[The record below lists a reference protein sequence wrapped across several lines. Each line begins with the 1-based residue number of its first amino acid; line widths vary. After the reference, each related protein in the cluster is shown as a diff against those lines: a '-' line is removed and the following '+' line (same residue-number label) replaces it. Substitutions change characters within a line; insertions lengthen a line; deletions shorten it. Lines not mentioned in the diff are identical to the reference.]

1 MAGCLCRLSSHEK
14 NSSAGEH
21 AHFGCMGRH
30 EQLKMEEG
38 LPEWAREWARELT
51 QATFLVVI
59 ETGFV
64 RVCVC
69 SMQSLMQE
77 YDDGLAANEQPAKKA
92 RTEARHT

>member
-38 LPEWAREWARELT
+38 LPECPREWARELT

-69 SMQSLMQE
+69 VVC
-77 YDDGLAANEQPAKKA
+77 N
-92 RTEARHT
+92 H